1 MSKLS
6 KFRETFSNDF
16 TEYLL
21 QVPLFI
27 MTTIIYSL
35 FFGSS
40 DKKIIEI
47 FSDIAIINLQ
57 NTNFTPPQK
66 ADSP

>member
-1 MSKLS
+1 MLNINEI
-6 KFRETFSNDF
+6 KFGT
-16 TEYLL
+16 
-21 QVPLFI
+21 
-27 MTTIIYSL
+27 
-35 FFGSS
+35 
-40 DKKIIEI
+40 DKSAEI